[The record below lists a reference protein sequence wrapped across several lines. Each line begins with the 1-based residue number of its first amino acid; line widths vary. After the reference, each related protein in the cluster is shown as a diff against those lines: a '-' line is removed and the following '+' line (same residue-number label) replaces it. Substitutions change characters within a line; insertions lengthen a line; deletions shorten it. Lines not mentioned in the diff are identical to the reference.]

1 MSSPFYQVIRQFPK
15 QFLQSWNIVA
25 DHSGLEMMGRNRF
38 NRIYFSGMGGSSLP
52 ADIINDIYDGALRLE
67 ILRDY
72 TLPSSV
78 GPEDLLIAAS
88 FSGNTEE
95 TLATLEEGL
104 KRGIPSIALCHG
116 GKLEQDAKAAGIPWI
131 HIPDCI
137 QPRCA
142 LGNFYATLL
151 ALLFKLGRID
161 SPESELKRLEF
172 FLEGFQDA
180 AEARGKKLAAALK
193 DRVPIIYG
201 PSRLQGVCRI
211 WKIKFNE
218 NAKIQS
224 FYNVL
229 PELNHNEMVGYT
241 RLLMKPALIFL
252 ESRFMHPRIER
263 RMEVMKELLG
273 GEMPVLRVPAAGD
286 TLLQEMFASLL
297 IADYASYYLAAE
309 YGVEPG
315 PVAMVEEFKK
325 KL

>member
-1 MSSPFYQVIRQFPK
+1 MSAPFHQAIRQFPR
-15 QFLQSWNIVA
+15 QFLESWKIVV
-25 DHSGLEMMGRNRF
+25 DHPGLGMLGPDRF
-38 NRIYFSGMGGSSLP
+38 RRIYYGAMGGSSLP
-52 ADIINDIYDGALRLE
+52 ADILNDIYDGNPRLE
-67 ILRDY
+67 LLRDY
-72 TLPSSV
+72 DLPAGAGS
-78 GPEDLLIAAS
+78 EDLLIAAS

-95 TLATLEEGL
+95 TLAVLAEAL
-104 KRGIPSIALCHG
+104 KRGLPSLALSNG

-131 HIPDCI
+131 PIPHCI

-142 LGNFYATLL
+142 SGYFYATLL
-151 ALLFKLGRID
+151 GLLYKMGRID

-180 AEARGKKLAAALK
+180 AEARGKKLASALK
-193 DRVPIIYG
+193 DRVPLIYG
-201 PSRLQGVCRI
+201 PSRLEGVCRI
-211 WKIKFNE
+211 WKIKLNE

-229 PELNHNEMVGYT
+229 PELNHNEMVGFT
-241 RLLMKPALIFL
+241 RLLMKPVLVFL

-263 RMEVMKELLG
+263 RMEVMKELLA

-286 TLLQEMFASLL
+286 TPLQEMFGCLL

-309 YGVEPG
+309 YGVDPA
-315 PVAMVEEFKK
+315 PVAMVEEFKR